1 MKWSIY
7 VLSGCWIALSWNN
20 SVTAF
25 APLHNTKAPL
35 QYKANNECRS
45 RLPKPLTISFANSES
60 DEEPGTTESE
70 AGISTQQSS
79 QLPSDQDKSTLQRFL
94 SPKIDDPGLPLTDV
108 LLAQIVAP
116 SLQTFWISAVHAPS
130 PSWLRPLGSYF
141 GEAPELA
148 PRGSLLAPVLIHG
161 AGLAVCWLAGA
172 LAAKSYEEES
182 FTLKEVR
189 PGAGIWDR
197 VRSYDTVV
205 SRLIQAGAF
214 ATGILIVSTQLD
226 LLLEFK
232 RYVQY
237 GESEETDLRILVA
250 TVELINDVVF
260 EALVLGSWRVIHAG
274 FMSNTGNRS
283 KRW

>member
-1 MKWSIY
+1 MLVRSHSIGN
-7 VLSGCWIALSWNN
+7 LAS
-20 SVTAF
+20 
-25 APLHNTKAPL
+25 K
-35 QYKANNECRS
+35 
-45 RLPKPLTISFANSES
+45 
-60 DEEPGTTESE
+60 
-70 AGISTQQSS
+70 
-79 QLPSDQDKSTLQRFL
+79 LPSNHS
-94 SPKIDDPGLPLTDV
+94 
-108 LLAQIVAP
+108 
-116 SLQTFWISAVHAPS
+116 
-130 PSWLRPLGSYF
+130 
-141 GEAPELA
+141 
-148 PRGSLLAPVLIHG
+148 
-161 AGLAVCWLAGA
+161 
-172 LAAKSYEEES
+172 
-182 FTLKEVR
+182 
-189 PGAGIWDR
+189 
-197 VRSYDTVV
+197 V